1 MNFRQAVRIFE
12 QIRTLQPDN
21 QAVRLQVIQL
31 HFRLGQPAAAM
42 AEVNSYVT
50 LMESSGQRNK
60 AIEFLVNLLK
70 ESGPNLDVRRRLADQ
85 YAHAG
90 RVDEAVAQLDAVAD
104 EYANQNKMMEAINI
118 LETIISLK
126 PSNVEDYRLALEE
139 LRRQSL
145 RK

>member
-1 MNFRQAVRIFE
+1 M
-12 QIRTLQPDN
+12 
-21 QAVRLQVIQL
+21 
-31 HFRLGQPAAAM
+31 
-42 AEVNSYVT
+42 
-50 LMESSGQRNK
+50 
-60 AIEFLVNLLK
+60 
-70 ESGPNLDVRRRLADQ
+70 RRRLADQ

-104 EYANQNKMMEAINI
+104 EYANQNKMLEAINI